1 MTSIRVIRNLDGL
14 KYALSQLGG
23 ENWENY
29 SPEDLQEIWLYLRD
43 CRETQRGLMDKIVA
57 VKTKKLFPDG
67 KIIIQVDAIS
77 SDEKMSPL

>member
-23 ENWENY
+23 ENWESY

-67 KIIIQVDAIS
+67 HIVLHIDPIESEERVNIT
-77 SDEKMSPL
+77 